1 MVRGSSEAPDEPL
14 RRIEEE
20 EMPKLHQAVDVAGE
34 AAGSRRKQPVLSRR
48 WLRDAAAA
56 NRSAF
61 ELEMRRERRR
71 LLDSRFDAFWK
82 EISARQA

>member
-1 MVRGSSEAPDEPL
+1 
-14 RRIEEE
+14 
-20 EMPKLHQAVDVAGE
+20 
-34 AAGSRRKQPVLSRR
+34 VLSSR
-48 WLRDAAAA
+48 WLRDAVVA

-61 ELEMRRERRR
+61 EVEMKRGRRR

>member
-1 MVRGSSEAPDEPL
+1 
-14 RRIEEE
+14 
-20 EMPKLHQAVDVAGE
+20 MPKLHKAVEVAGVV
-34 AAGSRRKQPVLSRR
+34 ATGSRRKHPVLSKR
-48 WLRDAAAA
+48 WLREAVAA

-82 EISARQA
+82 ETSARQA

>member
-1 MVRGSSEAPDEPL
+1 
-14 RRIEEE
+14 
-20 EMPKLHQAVDVAGE
+20 MPKLRKKDEVAGVT
-34 AAGSRRKQPVLSRR
+34 AVGSRRKHPVLSRR
-48 WLRDAAAA
+48 WLRDAVEA

-61 ELEMRRERRR
+61 ELEMRRERHR

>member
-1 MVRGSSEAPDEPL
+1 
-14 RRIEEE
+14 
-20 EMPKLHQAVDVAGE
+20 MPKVHEDIGVVGAKSAS
-34 AAGSRRKQPVLSRR
+34 SRLKRPVLSRK
-48 WLRDAAAA
+48 WLRDAVVA

-61 ELEMRRERRR
+61 EVEMKRGRRR

>member
-1 MVRGSSEAPDEPL
+1 
-14 RRIEEE
+14 
-20 EMPKLHQAVDVAGE
+20 MPKLHKAGDMAGVMAV
-34 AAGSRRKQPVLSRR
+34 GSRRKHPVLSKR
-48 WLRDAAAA
+48 WLKDAVAA

-61 ELEMRRERRR
+61 ELEMRRERHR

>member
-1 MVRGSSEAPDEPL
+1 
-14 RRIEEE
+14 
-20 EMPKLHQAVDVAGE
+20 MPKVHEGIGVVGTE
-34 AAGSRRKQPVLSRR
+34 SERSRLKRPVLSTR
-48 WLRDAAAA
+48 WLRDAVVA

-61 ELEMRRERRR
+61 EVEMNRGRRR

>member
-1 MVRGSSEAPDEPL
+1 
-14 RRIEEE
+14 
-20 EMPKLHQAVDVAGE
+20 MPRLPKAVEVAGVT

-48 WLRDAAAA
+48 WLREAVAA

-61 ELEMRRERRR
+61 EFEMRRERRR

-82 EISARQA
+82 ETSARQA

>member
-1 MVRGSSEAPDEPL
+1 
-14 RRIEEE
+14 
-20 EMPKLHQAVDVAGE
+20 MPKLRKTVEVGGVTAVGAG
-34 AAGSRRKQPVLSRR
+34 RKHPALSRR
-48 WLRDAAAA
+48 WLRDAVAA

-82 EISARQA
+82 ETSARQA

>member
-1 MVRGSSEAPDEPL
+1 M
-14 RRIEEE
+14 RRIEED
-20 EMPKLHQAVDVAGE
+20 EMPRLHRAAD
-34 AAGSRRKQPVLSRR
+34 AAGAAATGPRRKHPVLSRR
-48 WLRDAAAA
+48 WLQDAVAA